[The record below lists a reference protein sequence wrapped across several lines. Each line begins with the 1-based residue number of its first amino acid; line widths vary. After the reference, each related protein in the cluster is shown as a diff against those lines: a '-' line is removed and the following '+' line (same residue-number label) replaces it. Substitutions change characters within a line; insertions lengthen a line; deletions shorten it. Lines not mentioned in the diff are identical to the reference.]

1 MKAFFKTLFGDWV
14 NLSFVAVVVA
24 IELGMARSG
33 HAAEVGIAV
42 PLVIMAG
49 IGWLATR

>member
-24 IELGMARSG
+24 VELGLARTG
-33 HAAEVGIAV
+33 HAADAGIVV

>member
-14 NLSFVAVVVA
+14 NLSFVAIVVA
-24 IELGMARSG
+24 IELELVRTG
-33 HAAEVGIAV
+33 HAPEAGIVV

-49 IGWLATR
+49 IGWLARR

>member
-24 IELGMARSG
+24 IELGLVHTG
-33 HAAEVGIAV
+33 HSPEAGIAV